1 MRIRVTD
8 QEAVGDGKG
17 KRFRLPSLGEP
28 ANEWTIIKDRSDRRS
43 PRKRGFAK
51 KEQGQSRLDRSFVV
65 FPSRDKDLRA
75 ASSPGCSPWKQLAST
90 RGREENKKH
99 GQEHQTQAQQLVS
112 VFVSPFFESRRHN
125 TLHESDGLNTKT
137 PSLWTQDGGKK
148 ITTQQ
153 SLHLGGWVAVI
164 VMYLPVTKLVCLQ
177 RNPRSFGS
185 HTIVFDPSSSSSKPA
200 LPFPLDLSRS
210 HVSSNYAA
218 ALTRPPALARR
229 HISPSQSSKS

>member
-43 PRKRGFAK
+43 PRKRG
-51 KEQGQSRLDRSFVV
+51 
-65 FPSRDKDLRA
+65 
-75 ASSPGCSPWKQLAST
+75 
-90 RGREENKKH
+90 EENKKH